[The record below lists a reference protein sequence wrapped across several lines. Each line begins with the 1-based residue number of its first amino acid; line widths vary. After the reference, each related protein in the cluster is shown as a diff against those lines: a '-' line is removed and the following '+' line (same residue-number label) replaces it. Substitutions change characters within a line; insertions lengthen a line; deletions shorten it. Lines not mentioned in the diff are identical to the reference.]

1 MSARTSIIQV
11 RVSEEEQAQV
21 EALVSGLDTAGAR
34 EYGKQLAKRL
44 AVAAPF
50 ATPADFL
57 RVCLNMEP
65 LREAGDPTT
74 GRPKKDAPSKAALH
88 KRASRGDE
96 EAKRLLAEMGVVPRS
111 KKGRE

>member
-1 MSARTSIIQV
+1 MPERKSVLQV
-11 RVSEEEQAQV
+11 RLSEDEQAQA
-21 EALVSGLDTAGAR
+21 EALIASLDTSSAR

-44 AVAAPF
+44 AAAAPF

-57 RVCLNMEP
+57 RVCLDLEP

-74 GRPKKDAPSKAALH
+74 GRPKSDAPSKRTLQ

-96 EAKRLLAEMGVVPRS
+96 EAKRMLNEMGVKSR
-111 KKGRE
+111 KG

>member
-1 MSARTSIIQV
+1 MSVRNSVIQV
-11 RVSEEEQAQV
+11 RVSKEEQAQA
-21 EALVSGLDTAGAR
+21 EAFIAGLDSAGAR

-44 AVAAPF
+44 AAAAPF
-50 ATPADFL
+50 ATAADFL

-74 GRPKKDAPSKAALH
+74 GRPKKDAPSKATLH

>member
-1 MSARTSIIQV
+1 MSARTSAIQV
-11 RVSEEEQAQV
+11 RVSEEEQEQA
-21 EALVSGLDTAGAR
+21 EAFIASLDAAGAR

-44 AVAAPF
+44 AAAAPF

-74 GRPKKDAPSKAALH
+74 GRPKKDTPSRAALH
-88 KRASRGDE
+88 KRAQRGDK
-96 EAKRLLAEMGVVPRS
+96 EARRLLAEMGVKTRNR
-111 KKGRE
+111 KE